1 MDWNTHVTSEGDIMK
16 EELDANR
23 RSGGYIEKVEFL
35 GRVSERME
43 DAFESVKGGKRK
55 R

>member
-1 MDWNTHVTSEGDIMK
+1 MK

-43 DAFESVKGGKRK
+43 DALESAKGGKRK

>member
-1 MDWNTHVTSEGDIMK
+1 MDWDTHVTSEGNAMK

-43 DAFESVKGGKRK
+43 DVLENAKGGKRK